1 MFIPKVNEQE
11 NVHDNVHDD
20 VHDDVHDGLTERQRI
35 ILDIIKSN
43 DVITLAQMS
52 TIVGVS
58 KKTIQRDI
66 ALMHNIVKRVGGE
79 KNGHWEIVG

>member
-1 MFIPKVNEQE
+1 MFIPKVHEQD
-11 NVHDNVHDD
+11 NVHDNA
-20 VHDDVHDGLTERQRI
+20 HDGLTERQRI
-35 ILDIIKSN
+35 ILDIIKFN

-79 KNGHWEIVG
+79 KMGTGRLLAG

>member
-1 MFIPKVNEQE
+1 MFIPKVHEQE
-11 NVHDNVHDD
+11 NVYDNVHDN
-20 VHDDVHDGLTERQRI
+20 VHDGLTERQRI
-35 ILDIIKSN
+35 ILDIIKFN